1 MQGGF
6 YAYYPSSRRRKS
18 SMQSRVKGRGTR
30 KGLRKMRKMKT
41 FKRRT

>member
-6 YAYYPSSRRRKS
+6 YAYYPYSRTRKS
-18 SMQSRVKGRGTR
+18 LMQSRGRERGRG

-41 FKRRT
+41 FKRRI